1 MAEKIKNKIKFIY
14 QNQRNREKMKINEN
28 SINNSEINQK
38 ESIKNISPSKQEILQ
53 QMIPNNNQLTYN
65 KNEKIVDE
73 KFDVTIVK
81 FAVNLHEN
89 RKRIKYNDYIIQI
102 ISSIVSYMKIFL
114 DRFLDYLYNGILFYL
129 LKNILQTN
137 LTKYIKYSFSDMDDK
152 TVISIMG
159 GDSETI
165 KKIQRTE
172 KSIVDLESVYREL
185 NNL

>member
-1 MAEKIKNKIKFIY
+1 
-14 QNQRNREKMKINEN
+14 
-28 SINNSEINQK
+28 
-38 ESIKNISPSKQEILQ
+38 
-53 QMIPNNNQLTYN
+53 
-65 KNEKIVDE
+65 
-73 KFDVTIVK
+73 
-81 FAVNLHEN
+81 
-89 RKRIKYNDYIIQI
+89 
-102 ISSIVSYMKIFL
+102 MKIFL